1 MQIYNSQRHI
11 YCSIR
16 SLNWTKH
23 HIFFLDFS
31 SFVCNTN
38 DCHFTLHPFRY
49 TSFVNIA
56 VELKCSTS
64 LYGTMKCKFNSFH
77 SINVSTFSIDFVL
90 SKNRKKKWTTLEE
103 TKRKLHEISEQH
115 MEMWIFLDMVTA
127 DVNGNI
133 CKMVKKFTWNEYRW
147 KWRVFPREEYIT
159 VVLSWF
165 HPGDELI
172 MKFSDVIEINM
183 NNNWCMNTR
192 NLLEK
197 NAPTSKNEHR
207 HRRLHSRFHWV
218 NCVWNMPSHRY
229 RISTIHLMGSNLYY
243 DGRNFTAKPKKSE
256 HTGKKVLFIHFYACE
271 SI

>member
-23 HIFFLDFS
+23 HFS
-31 SFVCNTN
+31 SISPLSYVVQTIA
-38 DCHFTLHPFRY
+38 TLHHIHSY
-49 TSFVNIA
+49 TFFVNIA

-64 LYGTMKCKFNSFH
+64 LHGTMKCKFNSFH

-90 SKNRKKKWTTLEE
+90 SKNRQKSVQLLKKPSGNYPKSVSNTWKCGFFFGYGYSWCKWEHLQNG
-103 TKRKLHEISEQH
+103 KKIHMKWIS
-115 MEMWIFLDMVTA
+115 I
-127 DVNGNI
+127 
-133 CKMVKKFTWNEYRW
+133 KMACIS
-147 KWRVFPREEYIT
+147 REEYIT

-192 NLLEK
+192 NLLK
-197 NAPTSKNEHR
+197 KKP
-207 HRRLHSRFHWV
+207 RLRKMNTDTV
-218 NCVWNMPSHRY
+218 AYTV
-229 RISTIHLMGSNLYY
+229 
-243 DGRNFTAKPKKSE
+243 
-256 HTGKKVLFIHFYACE
+256 V
-271 SI
+271 SIE